1 MYLTWIQ
8 SNFKKKKKKTQ
19 KLHNGVFESF
29 KDAPF

>member
-8 SNFKKKKKKTQ
+8 SNFKKKKKTQ

-29 KDAPF
+29 KDALF